1 MKRSRFLLCAIFLVF
16 GSASVLAA
24 DVTGT
29 WTGTFS
35 TPNGELKT
43 TYVFRQGGDK
53 LTGTVTGPQGDS
65 AEIHDGKVD
74 GNKLSF
80 GVTAPNGMLLK
91 HEGTISGDEI
101 KLTLSSE
108 RGEFQITLKRSN

>member
-1 MKRSRFLLCAIFLVF
+1 MKRLQLLLWVIFV
-16 GSASVLAA
+16 VLGTANVLDA

-43 TYVFRQGGDK
+43 TYTFKQDGDK
-53 LTGTVTGPQGDS
+53 LTGSVTGPQGDS
-65 AEIHDGKVD
+65 AEISDGLVD
-74 GNKLSF
+74 NNKLSF
-80 GVTAPNGMLLK
+80 NVKAHEMVLK
-91 HEGTISGDEI
+91 HAGTISGDEI

-108 RGEFQITLKRSN
+108 RGEFQIILKRSR